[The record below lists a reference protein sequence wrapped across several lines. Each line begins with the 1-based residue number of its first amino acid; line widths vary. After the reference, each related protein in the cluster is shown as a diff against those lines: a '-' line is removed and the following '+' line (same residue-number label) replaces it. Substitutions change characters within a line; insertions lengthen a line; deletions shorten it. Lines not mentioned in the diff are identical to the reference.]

1 VRVTVV
7 FVGFYGE
14 YGVVF
19 SVLIVGFDY
28 MLVNV
33 DDGLQNNASGTL
45 DRSSLGLRLRLI
57 FCTMC
62 GYGGICH
69 THRTT
74 LPSSSRIPYLIV
86 SPHQTI
92 ARTCHIAS

>member
-1 VRVTVV
+1 LNPTHIPRNDA
-7 FVGFYGE
+7 E
-14 YGVVF
+14 
-19 SVLIVGFDY
+19 LIGSLIACTDLGLVPIFDKFA
-28 MLVNV
+28 VNN
-33 DDGLQNNASGTL
+33 QNNASGTL
-45 DRSSLGLRLRLI
+45 VRSSFGLRWRLI

-92 ARTCHIAS
+92 FRTYRIAS